1 MQTIDDFKR
10 IAEVEFADIVKG
22 TYRIDYKLR
31 IALIDNS
38 FIEVHLSL
46 LRKYSNRFC
55 KNPKMRS
62 DESPQCVIH
71 IFHAATRRIHNTLFP
86 YAAIGSVIAFPLLH
100 NFSRLWVA
108 QISFHS

>member
-1 MQTIDDFKR
+1 MISKELQMQSVSMCLFGKKTR
-10 IAEVEFADIVKG
+10 
-22 TYRIDYKLR
+22 
-31 IALIDNS
+31 LIIYLISSDTSIFFLS
-38 FIEVHLSL
+38 FQSL

-71 IFHAATRRIHNTLFP
+71 IFHAATRRIHNSLFP

-100 NFSRLWVA
+100 HFSRLWVA
-108 QISFHS
+108 KISFHS